1 MHVENLCNFLD
12 TVLFTKCEILKDMK
26 VVVETGFNFVK
37 KKEGIEKHMKLIG
50 CISQEKVI

>member
-12 TVLFTKCEILKDMK
+12 TVSFTKCEILKDMK

-37 KKEGIEKHMKLIG
+37 KKKELKNIWN
-50 CISQEKVI
+50 